1 MFVCEAGSS
10 TNMVRSVPDALKQHP
25 CVCVQGVYMRVR
37 VCVCLRVEQGFL
49 QICKYDTVCARC
61 VETAYV
67 CMCVQCMSVFTCA
80 CVRMFVWSR
89 VFYKYGTVR
98 ARCVEKASVCTCV
111 QCMSV
116 CACVQAFHELVMS
129 KGVHVR

>member
-80 CVRMFVWSR
+80 CVCVCLCGAGSSTNMVRSVPDALKKRLCVR
-89 VFYKYGTVR
+89 V
-98 ARCVEKASVCTCV
+98 CSV
-111 QCMSV
+111 
-116 CACVQAFHELVMS
+116 
-129 KGVHVR
+129 

>member
-1 MFVCEAGSS
+1 VRMFVWSRVFYKYG
-10 TNMVRSVPDALKQHP
+10 TVR
-25 CVCVQGVYMRVR
+25 
-37 VCVCLRVEQGFL
+37 
-49 QICKYDTVCARC
+49 ARC
-61 VETAYV
+61 VEKASV